1 MDWIDDNVA
10 VGNWRDAYSWRR
22 LKKEGVD
29 VIIDVRPYFDQKYGK
44 YDRKPNVP
52 KVMSTSGLILRLAQQ
67 NLRVLV
73 RCREGKDRSAFV
85 AMVYVAKRYGL
96 SYKEAYEKVKAK
108 RRITVYHWDW
118 VAMLPVLEG
127 QPSDQSS
134 DKRP

>member
-29 VIIDVRPYFDQKYGK
+29 VIIDVRPYFDQRYGK

-52 KVMSTSGLILRLAQQ
+52 KVMRAGDLVLRLAQQ
-67 NLRVLV
+67 NLKVLV

-96 SYKEAYEKVKAK
+96 GYKEAYEKVKAK

-118 VAMLPVLEG
+118 VATLPVLDG
-127 QPSDQSS
+127 QPADQLS
-134 DKRP
+134 DKKP

>member
-52 KVMSTSGLILRLAQQ
+52 KVMRTGDLVLKLAQQ
-67 NLRVLV
+67 DLRVLV

-96 SYKEAYEKVKAK
+96 SYKEAYEKVKAQ

-118 VAMLPVLEG
+118 VAMLPGLEG
-127 QPSDQSS
+127 RPSDQLS